1 MPTPKLKTTE
11 ADLREQIRTLCK
23 LYGWLMYFTWNSRN
37 SPSGFPDLVLVNP
50 QQKRVVFAELK
61 GKGKMP
67 TPAQQD
73 WLDCLKA
80 CGQEVEVW
88 RPDDINRITW
98 LLQPQ
103 EHKWTATPPCA
114 MDGSASGKT

>member
-1 MPTPKLKTTE
+1 MTARLQTTE

-61 GKGKMP
+61 SEKGQVTDNQTQWQAALIMC
-67 TPAQQD
+67 D
-73 WLDCLKA
+73 
-80 CGQEVEVW
+80 QEVHVW

-103 EHKWTATPPCA
+103 EHRRKQRAQC
-114 MDGSASGKT
+114 

>member
-50 QQKRVVFAELK
+50 RQGRVIFAELK
-61 GKGKMP
+61 TDKGRL
-67 TPAQQD
+67 TQQQD
-73 WLDCLKA
+73 EWIGALRMCE
-80 CGQEVEVW
+80 QSEVHIW
-88 RPDDINRITW
+88 RPDDITEIARI
-98 LLQPQ
+98 L
-103 EHKWTATPPCA
+103 K
-114 MDGSASGKT
+114 

>member
-1 MPTPKLKTTE
+1 MTVRLKTTE

-50 QQKRVVFAELK
+50 QQKRIIFAELK
-61 GKGKMP
+61 TERGRISIR
-67 TPAQQD
+67 QFE
-73 WLDCLKA
+73 WLKSLAD
-80 CGQEVEVW
+80 CGQEAYTW

-103 EHKWTATPPCA
+103 DHRRKLQEDK
-114 MDGSASGKT
+114 

>member
-1 MPTPKLKTTE
+1 MPTPKLQTTE

-61 GKGKMP
+61 RQGGRVTDSQTQWQAALIMC
-67 TPAQQD
+67 D
-73 WLDCLKA
+73 
-80 CGQEVEVW
+80 QEVHVW
-88 RPDDINRITW
+88 YPDDINRITW

-103 EHKWTATPPCA
+103 DHRRKQQEVTQ
-114 MDGSASGKT
+114 

>member
-1 MPTPKLKTTE
+1 MPTPKLQTTE

-61 GKGKMP
+61 TEAGKV
-67 TPAQQD
+67 TPGQAE
-73 WLDCLKA
+73 WLDALMA

-88 RPDDINRITW
+88 RPQHIHQITW

-103 EHKWTATPPCA
+103 DHRRKRQEVQQ
-114 MDGSASGKT
+114 

>member
-1 MPTPKLKTTE
+1 MTVRLKTTE

-61 GKGKMP
+61 TDKGRL
-67 TPAQQD
+67 TQQQD
-73 WLDCLKA
+73 EWVGALRVCE
-80 CGQEVEVW
+80 QSEVHVW

-103 EHKWTATPPCA
+103 EYRKKQQE
-114 MDGSASGKT
+114 DK

>member
-1 MPTPKLKTTE
+1 MTARLQTTE

-61 GKGKMP
+61 TEAGKV
-67 TPAQQD
+67 TPGQAE
-73 WLDCLKA
+73 WLDALKA
-80 CGQEVEVW
+80 CGQEVYVW
-88 RPDDINRITW
+88 RPDDINERITW

-103 EHKWTATPPCA
+103 EHRRKQQEVQQ
-114 MDGSASGKT
+114 